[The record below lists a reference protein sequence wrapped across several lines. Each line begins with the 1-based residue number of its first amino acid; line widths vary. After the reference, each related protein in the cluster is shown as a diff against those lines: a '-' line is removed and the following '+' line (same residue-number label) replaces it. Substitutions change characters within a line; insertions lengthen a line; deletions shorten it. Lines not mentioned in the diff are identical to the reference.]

1 MPTELDK
8 LIEQYAEELMRYS
21 QAHPSLEDET
31 KTDIPATPYTQPE
44 IPAEQGPQIPVIL
57 PGEPL
62 QPISEPP
69 AVLPPLQAEP
79 QGEQPDESQLSDLPF
94 EDMQPSRD
102 DEGYLQIRAY
112 TADEALPVEGALVTV
127 TDSEGGLVATMLTDG
142 DGLTS
147 VVALKT
153 VARQEST
160 LPEGMDVYDTYY
172 VIIKKDGF
180 LPFKNPEVP
189 IFGGVTNV
197 QNAPLIPLPEF
208 RNDLSE

>member
-44 IPAEQGPQIPVIL
+44 IPAEQGPQMPVIL

-69 AVLPPLQAEP
+69 AVLPPLRVEP
-79 QGEQPDESQLSDLPF
+79 QQEQPPQSQLSDLPF

-127 TDSEGGLVATMLTDG
+127 TDREGGLVATMLTDS

-147 VVALKT
+147 AVALKT
-153 VARQEST
+153 VARGESSD
-160 LPEGMDVYDTYY
+160 PQGADVYDTYF
-172 VIIKKDGF
+172 VRINKEGF
-180 LPFKNPEVP
+180 LPFENSRLP

-197 QNAPLIPLPEF
+197 QSVPLIPLPEF
-208 RNDLSE
+208 KGEN